1 MFGTFIHFSDND
13 YMSFDMKKNRLFS
26 LLLFLLVAN
35 SMFAQLGKAVREILT
50 GDSAVTHITVRND
63 SDSIR
68 MANMKRELEEARLNE
83 ANMRMEMEQ
92 LRLKAF
98 AADSVKLA
106 QQKARIDSLRQFTPG
121 VPVVV
126 EGDTL
131 FYLYTKRG
139 GYTPLQR
146 AEMIDAAIT
155 QLGRRFTLHPDSVY
169 IESSDIVS
177 DLMYGNKVIASFTD
191 QDGLWEGR
199 SREQL
204 AADKRIVVVKKLK
217 ELKEEHSFWQLGK
230 RILYFVLVLVGQYLL
245 FRLTTWLFRKLK
257 VRIQKLKDTKL
268 KPISIQDYE
277 LLDTQRQVNLL
288 IFLSNLLR
296 YVLVFLQLLIT
307 VPLLFV
313 IFRRPRG

>member
-1 MFGTFIHFSDND
+1 
-13 YMSFDMKKNRLFS
+13 MKKNRLFS

-50 GDSAVTHITVRND
+50 GDSAVTHTTVRND

-146 AEMIDAAIT
+146 AEMIDAALYEDLVAQYDIKRVPMMI
-155 QLGRRFTLHPDSVY
+155 LNDS
-169 IESSDIVS
+169 
-177 DLMYGNKVIASFTD
+177 
-191 QDGLWEGR
+191 
-199 SREQL
+199 
-204 AADKRIVVVKKLK
+204 RIVMGSKTIDEIVTLLK
-217 ELKEEHSFWQLGK
+217 
-230 RILYFVLVLVGQYLL
+230 
-245 FRLTTWLFRKLK
+245 
-257 VRIQKLKDTKL
+257 
-268 KPISIQDYE
+268 
-277 LLDTQRQVNLL
+277 
-288 IFLSNLLR
+288 
-296 YVLVFLQLLIT
+296 
-307 VPLLFV
+307 
-313 IFRRPRG
+313 